1 MSIKTSFI
9 GAAAIILCACFL
21 LPLEAGAD
29 TGCPFCRIAEEE
41 YRVLAPSEQAV
52 RGRSVEQLQKMLK
65 KVGYYHGPVNGIYD
79 PQTVK
84 SVKKFQKETGLEPDG
99 IVGNATWQ
107 VLDQEYC
114 LVTDNSGIPGP
125 KGAVSIVVDTERRKL
140 TVLSDGEPFKQYP
153 VAVGRYQTP
162 SPVGNFKVLRR
173 SLHDGADFGTRWM
186 GLNVAWGSY
195 GIHGT
200 NRPGSIGSYASHGC
214 VRMNNRDVE
223 EIYPW
228 VKPGT
233 RVVLLGNLFNY
244 QARQYRFLK
253 AGAVG
258 GDVMEVQIRLHRL
271 GYYNGPIDGIMGYG
285 VAQAVMQLRKDKELR
300 EDNSVD
306 SEVYQLLGL

>member
-1 MSIKTSFI
+1 MDIKKNFI
-9 GAAAIILCACFL
+9 RAVAAAFCVFFFF
-21 LPLEAGAD
+21 PLKAGAN

-41 YRVLAPSEQAV
+41 YRVLAPSETAV

-65 KVGYYHGPVNGIYD
+65 KVGYYHGPVNGAYD
-79 PQTVK
+79 PPTVK
-84 SVKKFQKETGLEPDG
+84 AVKKFQKETGLEPDG
-99 IVGNATWQ
+99 IVGQATWQ

-125 KGAVSIVVDTERRKL
+125 QGVVSIVVDTERRKL

-153 VAVGRYQTP
+153 VAVGKYQTP

-173 SLHDGADFGTRWM
+173 SLHDGTDFGTRWM

-228 VKPGT
+228 IKPGT
-233 RVVLLGNLFNY
+233 RVVMLGNFFNY
-244 QARQYRFLK
+244 QQRQYRVLK
-253 AGAVG
+253 VGAIG
-258 GDVMEVQIRLHRL
+258 GDVMEVQIRLRRL
-271 GYYNGPIDGIMGYG
+271 GYYNGPVDGIMGYDVVQS
-285 VAQAVMQLRKDKELR
+285 VAEFRKGKGLP

-306 SEVYQLLGL
+306 YEVYRLLGL